1 MKRLAKILGWLLVGI
16 MVIILVGY
24 GIIVSYKTEILF
36 EVNEQIRESVNGEVQ
51 IGDLEITLLHDFPN
65 ISLSLKDIYLRGP
78 RYQYYKHEFLR
89 AERVDLNVRPFK
101 LLQKQVSIKSIN
113 VVNGEVF
120 IFRTKDGYTNLDVFK
135 KKASTDTVRS
145 ESDSPRFINFDEM
158 NFRNVKVAFQD
169 SLKEKSFGATFV
181 RVRNHLISTDTSVHC
196 HVKGKIDFV
205 GLMFNAA
212 KGSFLA
218 NRKTKADL
226 NVEFFYPSKRLVIE
240 ASSLALEKSTI
251 NLSGALQF
259 FLPGGNFEINIQS
272 DKLDF
277 QEGLGVV
284 NGQLRTSLSKFQIT
298 KPVVIDVRLKGDM
311 GPGITPSVDVSF
323 ALQNCDVAWK
333 KLSLRKA
340 SLKGSFTNHKN
351 NAIRFD
357 DRNSEVTLD
366 SVKGIIKGLPF
377 TGSANFYDLTNPF
390 LNLDVTFNSNL
401 KKVNANVD
409 TTRIKFMA
417 GHFIS
422 KVKFQGKLNEYFDDA
437 VTRYHGKLQGETT
450 VTGGKLAYR
459 TKNIVFDN
467 IEAAFQFTEK
477 EFTIKGIK
485 MRMNKNP
492 ISLSGSVTG
501 FIPFF
506 LLPEKQ
512 GKVLLNIYS
521 PSLDFTGVLAQKVK
535 VVDADKNARDK
546 KEVSDLLDQIYEK
559 VEFDLSF
566 KIDKFKSNDIYGT
579 EIAGKLLL
587 AGNTLQTNDMKMSMA
602 GGTVEFSSTVYNLAD
617 DVNPFALHAFVRHA
631 DIKEFFKMFKN
642 FKQNTIRSENMEGRL
657 NAKIDVTAAIDNNFS
672 VLMPRLKGQVA
683 FNVKQ
688 GRISDFEP
696 LENMSNFLFKKRDFT
711 DVRFDEIMADFNI
724 HGTELDIS
732 RMEVQ
737 SSVLTLFLEGR
748 YSLQDSTNLS
758 IQIPLSNLKKRDKD
772 FVPQNVGTHAKVGLS
787 VFLRASQGEDGKTV
801 IEFDSFG
808 KVEKRKRKRKNRV

>member
-1 MKRLAKILGWLLVGI
+1 MKQLAKIIGWMLVSI
-16 MVIILVGY
+16 MVIILIGY
-24 GIIVSYKTEILF
+24 GIIVSYKVEILAK
-36 EVNEQIRESVNGEVQ
+36 VNETIRESVNGEVQ

-78 RYQYYKHEFLR
+78 RYQYYKREFLR
-89 AERVDLNVRPFK
+89 ADVIDLNVRPFR
-101 LLQKQVSIKSIN
+101 LLQKQVSIKSIR

-120 IFRTKDGYTNLDVFK
+120 IFRTKDGYMNLDVFK
-135 KKASTDTVRS
+135 SKTSSDTVRS

-169 SLKEKSFGATFV
+169 SLKGKSFGATFV
-181 RVRNHLISTDTSVHC
+181 RAGNRLISTDTSVHC
-196 HVKGKIDFV
+196 QVKGEIDFV
-205 GLMFNAA
+205 GLMFDAA

-218 NRKTKADL
+218 NKKTNADL

-251 NLSGALQF
+251 NLTGALQF

-277 QEGLGVV
+277 QEGLEVV
-284 NGQLRTSLSKFQIT
+284 NEQLRTSLSKFLIS
-298 KPVVIDVRLKGDM
+298 KPLIIDVRLKGDM
-311 GPGITPSVDVSF
+311 GPGVTPSADVLF
-323 ALQNCDVAWK
+323 ALQNCNVTWN
-333 KLSLRKA
+333 KLLLQKA

-351 NAIRFD
+351 NAIKFD

-377 TGSANFYDLTNPF
+377 VGSANFYDLIDPF
-390 LNLDVTFNSNL
+390 LNLNVTFDSDL
-401 KKVNANVD
+401 RKVNANVD
-409 TTRIKFMA
+409 TTRIKFIA

-437 VTRYHGKLQGETT
+437 VTRYHGKLQGETI
-450 VTGGKLAYR
+450 VRGGKLAYR
-459 TKNIVFDN
+459 TKNIVLDS
-467 IEAAFQFTEK
+467 IEAAFMFTEK
-477 EFTIKGIK
+477 KFTIKGIV

-492 ISLSGSVTG
+492 ITLSGSVTG

-521 PSLDFTGVLAQKVK
+521 PSLDFTGVLAEKAK
-535 VVDADKNARDK
+535 IIDTGKMARDK
-546 KEVSDLLDQIYEK
+546 KQVSDLLDQIYEN

-566 KIDKFKSNDIYGT
+566 KVDKFKSNDIYGT
-579 EIAGKLLL
+579 EISGKVLLG
-587 AGNTLQTNDMKMSMA
+587 GNTLQTNSMKMSMA
-602 GGTVEFSSTVYNLAD
+602 GGAVEFSSIVYNLGE
-617 DVNPFALHAFVRHA
+617 DVNPFALNAVVRHA

-642 FKQNTIRSENMEGRL
+642 FKQNTIRSEQMEGRL
-657 NAKIDVTAAIDNNFS
+657 NANIDVTAAIDNNFS
-672 VLMPRLKGQVA
+672 VMMPRLKGEVV

-688 GRISDFEP
+688 GRISDFPP

-711 DVRFDEIMADFNI
+711 DVRFDEIMADFHV

-748 YSLQDSTNLS
+748 YSLKDSTNLS

-772 FVPQNVGTHAKVGLS
+772 FVPQNVGTKAKVGLS
-787 VFLRASQGEDGKTV
+787 VFLRASQGEDGKTM

-808 KVEKRKRKRKNRV
+808 KAEKGKRKNRE